1 MVLAKAMGNRVMSL
15 EHHGW
20 SVVVEFLGPEGGP
33 GVICLPGM
41 GDIRSVYR
49 HLTEPLVSRGYRVA
63 LADLPGLGESEAGP
77 EPSQVDIA
85 HLVVDLA
92 EGLDSPA
99 IVIAH
104 SYTPD
109 SALLASQI
117 SPSIVGVLAI
127 GPWATTPELDPF
139 MRAVSRIVSR
149 TPWLWGWFY
158 RSLHKRPPADLK
170 DHVRAIRSSLRRA
183 GGTSTLQ
190 RMALGVGKDATDR
203 RKLTTVPVGIVM
215 GSADPDFK
223 DPLAEAEAF
232 AQGLDAAITLA
243 EGCGHYPH
251 TEDPD
256 AVLEAFD
263 MLSRRI
269 DSDTDA

>member
-1 MVLAKAMGNRVMSL
+1 MESRLMKL
-15 EHHGW
+15 EHQGR
-20 SVVVEFLGPEGGP
+20 SVIVELSGPEGAP

-49 HLTEPLVSRGYRVA
+49 HVREPLVSRGHQVA
-63 LADLPGLGESEAGP
+63 LMDLPGHGESEAGV

-85 HLVVDLA
+85 HLVANLT
-92 EGLDSPA
+92 EQLTSPV

-109 SALLASQI
+109 SALLASQMN
-117 SPSIVGVLAI
+117 PSIVGVLAI

-139 MRAVSRIVSR
+139 MRMVSRIVGR

-158 RSLHKRPPADLK
+158 RSLHKRPPTDLK
-170 DHVRAIRSSLRRA
+170 DHVQAIRRSLRRA
-183 GGTSTLQ
+183 NGTSTLQ
-190 RMALGVGKDATDR
+190 SMVLGNGKDATDR
-203 RKLTTVPVGIVM
+203 RETTTVPVGIIM

-223 DPLAEAEAF
+223 DPRAEAEAF
-232 AQGLDAAITLA
+232 AQGLDATITLA
-243 EGCGHYPH
+243 DGSGHYPH

>member
-1 MVLAKAMGNRVMSL
+1 MSL
-15 EHHGW
+15 EHQGR
-20 SVVVEFLGPEGGP
+20 SVIVEFLGPEGGP

-49 HLTEPLVSRGYRVA
+49 YVSEPLVSRGYRVV
-63 LADLPGLGESEAGP
+63 LVDLPGLGESEAGA

-85 HLVVDLA
+85 HLVVDIA
-92 EGLDSPA
+92 EGLASPS

-109 SALLASQI
+109 SALLASQMTR
-117 SPSIVGVLAI
+117 SIVGVLAI
-127 GPWATTPELDPF
+127 GPWAITPELDPL
-139 MRAVSRIVSR
+139 MRSVSRIVGR

-158 RSLHKRPPADLK
+158 RSLHKRPPIDLK
-170 DHVRAIRSSLRRA
+170 DHVRAIRTSLRRA

-190 RMALGVGKDATDR
+190 RMVLGVGKDATDR
-203 RKLTTVPVGIVM
+203 RKLTTVPVGVVM

-232 AQGLDAAITLA
+232 AQGLDATITLSD
-243 EGCGHYPH
+243 GSGHYPH
-251 TEDPD
+251 TEDPET
-256 AVLEAFD
+256 VLKAFD
-263 MLSRRI
+263 ALSLR
-269 DSDTDA
+269 TGLVADA